1 MIFSYEFLPGYLFQ
15 VFDNDI
21 HSLLHGIKLILL
33 VLCQFAYVTEVVNR
47 NIYITRSTA
56 FVSQCSG
63 KLSNFFADAE
73 VVVYREGL
81 SRPVYTLVSY
91 GFTTIL
97 PSSPKV

>member
-33 VLCQFAYVTEVVNR
+33 VLCQFADVTEVVNR

-73 VVVYREGL
+73 VEKSVGL
-81 SRPVYTLVSY
+81 SVLFSNELTVS
-91 GFTTIL
+91 L
-97 PSSPKV
+97 PISAFKSCSYF